1 MSSEDAYVS
10 TTEAADLL
18 GISLRTAQLWV
29 ESGVLLAWKTSGGHR
44 RILRQSV
51 DALLAERARQFGAV
65 TKKSTATDA
74 LKVVVVE
81 DDQDLLRLI
90 ELSLSDLP
98 RPTEVRSAKDGF
110 AGLVLI
116 GQFLPD
122 LVIADLNMPG
132 MDGFQALQ
140 QIKKDEAEGTVQSRE
155 LIRKQVEWKLIIG
168 WQVVEEIRKFDQ
180 QVKIVMVSG
189 YGSIP
194 GPYEAMARREV
205 MDYLQK
211 PVQIEAL

>member
-1 MSSEDAYVS
+1 MNNDDAYVS
-10 TTEAADLL
+10 TREAADLL

-44 RILRQSV
+44 RILRKSV
-51 DALLAERARQFGAV
+51 DALLAERARQASSGSSPSVGKAG
-65 TKKSTATDA
+65 

-90 ELSLSDLP
+90 ELSLTDLP
-98 RPTEVRSAKDGF
+98 QNIEVRSAKDGF

-132 MDGFQALQ
+132 MDGFRMINSLIGSEFAPAKIIVSTALSPAD
-140 QIKKDEAEGTVQSRE
+140 IE
-155 LIRKQVEWKLIIG
+155 LKGGLPDSI
-168 WQVVEEIRKFDQ
+168 EI
-180 QVKIVMVSG
+180 
-189 YGSIP
+189 
-194 GPYEAMARREV
+194 
-205 MDYLQK
+205 LQK
-211 PVQIEAL
+211 PYSLGVLEQKVLKLCQ

>member
-10 TTEAADLL
+10 TREAADLL

-51 DALLAERARQFGAV
+51 DALLAERARQSGAV

-132 MDGFQALQ
+132 MDGFRMIQSLIGSEFAPTKIIVSTALSPAG
-140 QIKKDEAEGTVQSRE
+140 IE
-155 LIRKQVEWKLIIG
+155 LKGGLPDSI
-168 WQVVEEIRKFDQ
+168 EI
-180 QVKIVMVSG
+180 
-189 YGSIP
+189 
-194 GPYEAMARREV
+194 
-205 MDYLQK
+205 LQK
-211 PVQIEAL
+211 PYSLELLEEKVLGMIKR

>member
-51 DALLAERARQFGAV
+51 DALLAERARQSGAV

-98 RPTEVRSAKDGF
+98 RPTEVRRAKDGF

-132 MDGFQALQ
+132 MDGFRMIQSLIGSEFAPTKIIVSTALSPAD
-140 QIKKDEAEGTVQSRE
+140 IE
-155 LIRKQVEWKLIIG
+155 LKGGLPDSI
-168 WQVVEEIRKFDQ
+168 EI
-180 QVKIVMVSG
+180 
-189 YGSIP
+189 
-194 GPYEAMARREV
+194 
-205 MDYLQK
+205 LQK
-211 PVQIEAL
+211 PYSLELLEEKVLGMIKR

>member
-10 TTEAADLL
+10 TREAADLL

-51 DALLAERARQFGAV
+51 DALLAERARQSGTSV
-65 TKKSTATDA
+65 KKSAANDA

-98 RPTEVRSAKDGF
+98 SPTEVRSAKDGF

-132 MDGFQALQ
+132 MDGFRMIQSLIGSEFAPTKIIASTALSPAD
-140 QIKKDEAEGTVQSRE
+140 IE
-155 LIRKQVEWKLIIG
+155 LKGGLPDSVEI
-168 WQVVEEIRKFDQ
+168 
-180 QVKIVMVSG
+180 
-189 YGSIP
+189 
-194 GPYEAMARREV
+194 
-205 MDYLQK
+205 LQK
-211 PVQIEAL
+211 PYSLDLLEEKVLGVIKK

>member
-1 MSSEDAYVS
+1 M
-10 TTEAADLL
+10 
-18 GISLRTAQLWV
+18 
-29 ESGVLLAWKTSGGHR
+29 LAWKTSGGHR

-51 DALLAERARQFGAV
+51 DALLAERARQSGTSV
-65 TKKSTATDA
+65 KKSAANDA

-98 RPTEVRSAKDGF
+98 SPTEVRSAKDGF

-132 MDGFQALQ
+132 MDGFRMIQSLIGSEFAPTKIIASTALSPAD
-140 QIKKDEAEGTVQSRE
+140 IE
-155 LIRKQVEWKLIIG
+155 LKGGLPDSVEI
-168 WQVVEEIRKFDQ
+168 
-180 QVKIVMVSG
+180 
-189 YGSIP
+189 
-194 GPYEAMARREV
+194 
-205 MDYLQK
+205 LQK
-211 PVQIEAL
+211 PYSLDLLEEKVLGVIKK

>member
-10 TTEAADLL
+10 TREAADLL

-51 DALLAERARQFGAV
+51 DALLAERARQSGAV

-132 MDGFQALQ
+132 MDGFRMIQSLIGSEFAPTKIIVSTALSPAD
-140 QIKKDEAEGTVQSRE
+140 IE
-155 LIRKQVEWKLIIG
+155 LKGGLPDSI
-168 WQVVEEIRKFDQ
+168 EI
-180 QVKIVMVSG
+180 
-189 YGSIP
+189 
-194 GPYEAMARREV
+194 
-205 MDYLQK
+205 LQK
-211 PVQIEAL
+211 PYSLEVLEEKVLGMIKR